1 MQKFK
6 ENMGPLGKIFAI
18 KKDRKKGLN
27 AVSEF
32 N

>member
-18 KKDRKKGLN
+18 KTDRQTGLN
-27 AVSEF
+27 TVSEF